1 MGANGNGR
9 LTEKQDKFC
18 REYISNGGNATEAY
32 RQAFNT
38 EKMRP
43 ETVNRSAKE
52 LKDTPKIAARI
63 EQLKAPA
70 LKKFNVTRERVI
82 GELARI
88 GFSDMRDL
96 VNWDETQITIK
107 DSQSLP
113 DEAAACIAEISETL
127 TLKGST
133 KKIKLHNKVA
143 ALVKLGEDLGMF
155 KNASND
161 STASLTVVLKQY
173 NAPDGD

>member
-1 MGANGNGR
+1 MGASANG

-18 REYISNGGNATEAY
+18 REYVSNGGNATEAY
-32 RQAFNT
+32 RQAYNT
-38 EKMRP
+38 NRMQS
-43 ETVNRSAKE
+43 ETVNRNAKT
-52 LKDTPKIAARI
+52 LKDNTKIATRI

-70 LKKFNVTRERVI
+70 LKKFNVTRERII

-96 VNWDETQITIK
+96 VKWDETQITIK
-107 DSQSLP
+107 DSQSIT
-113 DEAAACIAEISETL
+113 DDVAACIAEISETL
-127 TLKGST
+127 TPKGAT
-133 KKIKLHNKVA
+133 KKIKLHNKVT

-155 KNASND
+155 KGVNNNEA
-161 STASLTVVLKQY
+161 ALTVILKQY